1 MGLGSDEVRGLA
13 QIKKCITL
21 IKEDEPVDARKPN
34 LSWTPEIEEYIFL
47 KHRVRRE
54 VLDAL
59 MEAEDLSM
67 VSSRLGRLMLQG
79 SVNGKCYRLVV
90 ALVDKKEWKL
100 EPVTGYRY
108 ATGDRKKGGTA

>member
-1 MGLGSDEVRGLA
+1 MDA
-13 QIKKCITL
+13 KKPKL
-21 IKEDEPVDARKPN
+21 R
-34 LSWTPEIEEYIFL
+34 WTPEIEGYLLI

-59 MEAEDLSM
+59 MDADDLSL

-79 SVNGKCYRLVV
+79 TVNGKCYRLVV
-90 ALVDKKEWKL
+90 EMVDRKEWVF

-108 ATGDRKKGGTA
+108 AAGDLKKGGTK